1 VDCSESQVSNSG
13 ESGELGEHTP
23 EHLAAVENQIN
34 RRARITLNDST
45 LGALYCPRGEP
56 VRPYAEPMRKWVVL
70 ASAVLG
76 LAALLAWRG
85 PRLPPGTEKVIARI
99 RSGPVTG
106 VVTGESGY
114 AQSDEVRIWFESI
127 APVGVE
133 KGVVL
138 LNIALG
144 ASSLY
149 WPPPFLRALSAAGY
163 RVVRYDQ
170 RGTGASSRMADWNRQ
185 HPYSLIDMA
194 DDAIAVLDELRIA
207 RAHVLGLSLGGFI
220 AQEIAIRYPER
231 VQSLTL
237 MSTSA
242 DPTDASMP
250 GPRTWPLVKTA
261 LAGLPLLR
269 YRLLGGEANLVR
281 ELLAG
286 LVAQGGDDPVDVEEW
301 TRIVLYDRRE
311 RGGFNFR
318 ALRQHQVAVAVTRSR
333 YPLLGTIAVPTLVIH
348 GVEDTFLPIEHGR
361 RLAAAIPSAS
371 GMWLEDTGHPF
382 PYPKMREV
390 TAAITMHLDATD
402 PGVTGSVHGRLD

>member
-1 VDCSESQVSNSG
+1 
-13 ESGELGEHTP
+13 
-23 EHLAAVENQIN
+23 
-34 RRARITLNDST
+34 
-45 LGALYCPRGEP
+45 
-56 VRPYAEPMRKWVVL
+56 MKKWVVP
-70 ASAVLG
+70 ASALVG
-76 LAALLAWRG
+76 LAALLFWRG
-85 PRLPPGTEKVIARI
+85 PRLPPGAGRTIARI

-114 AQSDEVRIWFESI
+114 TQSGDARIWFESI
-127 APVGVE
+127 APPGVE

-149 WPPPFLRALSAAGY
+149 WPPAFLRALAAAGY

-170 RGTGASSRMADWNRQ
+170 RGTGASSWMPDWARR

-194 DDAIAVLDELRIA
+194 GDAIAVLDELRID
-207 RAHVLGLSLGGFI
+207 RAHVIGLSLGGFV
-220 AQEIAIRYPER
+220 AQEIAIGYPER

-242 DPTDASMP
+242 DPTDTSLP
-250 GPRTWPLVKTA
+250 GPRTWPLITSA
-261 LAGLPLLR
+261 IASLPLLR
-269 YRLLGGEANLVR
+269 YRLLSGETNRVK

-286 LVAQGGDDPVDVEEW
+286 LVAQGGDEPVDVDAW

-311 RGGFNFR
+311 RGGFNLR

-333 YPLLGTIAVPTLVIH
+333 YPLLGTITAPTLVIH
-348 GVEDTFLPIEHGR
+348 GEDDAFLPIAHGH

-371 GMWLEDTGHPF
+371 GMWLEGTGHPF
-382 PYPKMREV
+382 PYPGMRAV
-390 TAAITMHLDATD
+390 TTAITSHLDAAES
-402 PGVTGSVHGRLD
+402 GVSDSTHERPD

>member
-1 VDCSESQVSNSG
+1 
-13 ESGELGEHTP
+13 
-23 EHLAAVENQIN
+23 
-34 RRARITLNDST
+34 
-45 LGALYCPRGEP
+45 
-56 VRPYAEPMRKWVVL
+56 MVL
-70 ASAVLG
+70 ATAVLG
-76 LAALLAWRG
+76 LAVLVAWRG
-85 PRLPPGTEKVIARI
+85 PRLPPGTDRTIARI

-106 VVTGESGY
+106 VVIGESGY
-114 AQSDEVRIWFESI
+114 AQSGEVRIWFESI
-127 APVGVE
+127 APVDVE

-149 WPPPFLRALSAAGY
+149 WPPAFLRALSAAGY

-170 RGTGASSRMADWNRQ
+170 RGTGASSRMPDWMRQ

-194 DDAIAVLDELRIA
+194 SDAIAVLDELRIA
-207 RAHVLGLSLGGFI
+207 RAHMLGLSLGGFI
-220 AQEIAIRYPER
+220 AQEIAIGYPER

-237 MSTSA
+237 LSTSA

-250 GPRTWPLVKTA
+250 GPRAWPLIKSA
-261 LAGLPLLR
+261 IAGLPLLR
-269 YRLLGGEANLVR
+269 YRLLGGETNLVR

-311 RGGFNFR
+311 RGGFNLR

-333 YPLLGTIAVPTLVIH
+333 YPLLGTITAPTLVIH
-348 GVEDTFLPIEHGR
+348 GAEDTFLPIEHGR

-371 GMWLEDTGHPF
+371 GMWLEDAGHTF
-382 PYPKMREV
+382 PYPDMRAV
-390 TAAITMHLDATD
+390 TSAITDHLDASD
-402 PGVTGSVHGRLD
+402 PGVPDSAHGRPD